1 MKSEYSIINEPNK
14 VYILGSK
21 NVGKSSFVDQLFNK
35 PFNLKI
41 KSTEIGIQSIR
52 LNMENK
58 FFTLKE
64 VTDNEEFKNTTIFKN
79 DIEDILI
86 IIILF
91 SLTNK
96 ESNEHTKR
104 LIEMIG
110 HSVIDNTNLEIIICG
125 NKLDLVENDQSKRIV
140 TKKEM
145 EEYASNIRNCHYYEI
160 SCKTGENIKEIINIL
175 KEYEIPQ
182 LDEDKL
188 EEEEEKANQQNLT
201 NSCSLI

>member
-1 MKSEYSIINEPNK
+1 
-14 VYILGSK
+14 
-21 NVGKSSFVDQLFNK
+21 
-35 PFNLKI
+35 
-41 KSTEIGIQSIR
+41 
-52 LNMENK
+52 
-58 FFTLKE
+58 
-64 VTDNEEFKNTTIFKN
+64 
-79 DIEDILI
+79 
-86 IIILF
+86 
-91 SLTNK
+91 
-96 ESNEHTKR
+96 
-104 LIEMIG
+104 MIG

-188 EEEEEKANQQNLT
+188 EEEEEKANQQNIT